1 MSFFNHDATAKEQL
15 PGAVGSAITV
25 PPAPP
30 AIVQAY
36 IPRRVKRRP
45 PLDIDLLLALEA
57 YLQMKSN
64 AT

>member
-15 PGAVGSAITV
+15 PGVVGSAITA

-30 AIVQAY
+30 TIVQTY

>member
-1 MSFFNHDATAKEQL
+1 MSFFSGDVVAKEQL
-15 PGAVGSAITV
+15 PGAVGSAITA

-30 AIVQAY
+30 TIVQTY

-45 PLDIDLLLALEA
+45 PLSTDLLLALEA